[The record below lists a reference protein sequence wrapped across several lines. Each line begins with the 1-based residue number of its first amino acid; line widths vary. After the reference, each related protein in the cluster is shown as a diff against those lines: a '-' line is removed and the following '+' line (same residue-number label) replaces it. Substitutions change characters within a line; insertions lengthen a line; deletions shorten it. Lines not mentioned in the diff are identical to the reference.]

1 MTTNHIERLDDA
13 LIRPGRVD
21 RKVLFR
27 RADKSMIFR
36 LFCTVFKQS
45 DDDYRTSHT
54 LADDETV
61 ERLADEF
68 VSKVP
73 EQEFSPAEI
82 LSFLLERKRSPTDAV
97 ADAKDWVNKT
107 REDGSKLKRENS
119 WVV

>member
-1 MTTNHIERLDDA
+1 M
-13 LIRPGRVD
+13 VD

-27 RADKSMIFR
+27 RADKSVIFR

-68 VSKVP
+68 VSEVP

-82 LSFLLERKRSPTDAV
+82 LSFLLGRKRSPTDAV
-97 ADAKDWVNKT
+97 ADAKEWEIKLERT
-107 REDGSKLKRENS
+107 RQAEKGEFLGCVIYSN
-119 WVV
+119 